1 MSTRE
6 DLEVLQILR
15 SLPPLL
21 SPDLPSPPPSRPG
34 SPVKVDPAP
43 LKRKHEE
50 DGHRNGE
57 EPSQRP
63 TIGLGFEEGLDEVAA
78 KRSRPAPPP
87 PPAPPGRPPPP
98 PPAALPS
105 DLKPSTPDLRNSPR
119 PASARLPLPKGSPM
133 LGSPRVDRE
142 AEWRKEWPKERL
154 RKLAAQCRDHGRKLK
169 HAGDAIARTPHPSR
183 KDILRALAHHI
194 DSILLYIYSFW
205 CDDSANRNCNVQQWE
220 SGFGLISFVRKMAEK
235 ENVALV
241 VGLCTRMEAIAVFTT
256 SMHEQK
262 ALNFRGTQLSYHR
275 PSASSAPSSSSAA
288 TLPPRPPGPPP
299 PPPPLPPPD
308 HSAASPASTAA
319 TDSPVTTASPSTA
332 SGATS
337 HPPPP
342 SSAALSGTKP
352 YEDFLRSFLR
362 ASPELFRFQRLYD
375 DSCTILSPAF
385 LSASF
390 PETWVLCTL
399 DPGDSPSSHPSAFIL
414 PNRPCR
420 FAWPA
425 ELGRGTNAW
434 VAHQVAWAR
443 KLVEE
448 WAEREGLGYV
458 PENVGEG
465 V

>member
-1 MSTRE
+1 
-6 DLEVLQILR
+6 
-15 SLPPLL
+15 
-21 SPDLPSPPPSRPG
+21 
-34 SPVKVDPAP
+34 
-43 LKRKHEE
+43 
-50 DGHRNGE
+50 
-57 EPSQRP
+57 
-63 TIGLGFEEGLDEVAA
+63 
-78 KRSRPAPPP
+78 
-87 PPAPPGRPPPP
+87 
-98 PPAALPS
+98 
-105 DLKPSTPDLRNSPR
+105 
-119 PASARLPLPKGSPM
+119 M

-142 AEWRKEWPKERL
+142 GEWRKDWPKERL

-169 HAGDAIARTPHPSR
+169 HAGDAIARTPQPSR

-205 CDDSANRNCNVQQWE
+205 CDDSANRNCNAQQWE

-235 ENVALV
+235 ENMALV

-262 ALNFRGTQLSYHR
+262 ALNFKGTQLAHHR
-275 PSASSAPSSSSAA
+275 PHNPSVPSSSSSAA
-288 TLPPRPPGPPP
+288 LPPRPPGPPP
-299 PPPPLPPPD
+299 PPPPMPPD
-308 HSAASPASTAA
+308 QSTASPASTAA
-319 TDSPVTTASPSTA
+319 TESPAAPTSPSNA

-337 HPPPP
+337 HPPAPTSATL
-342 SSAALSGTKP
+342 SSTKP

-375 DSCTILSPAF
+375 ESCTILSPAF

-399 DPGDSPSSHPSAFIL
+399 DPGDSPTSHPSTFTL
-414 PNRPCR
+414 PNRPWR

-448 WAEREGLGYV
+448 WAQREGLGYV

>member
-1 MSTRE
+1 MSTAG

-34 SPVKVDPAP
+34 SPVKVDAAP
-43 LKRKHEE
+43 LKRKLEE
-50 DGHRNGE
+50 DGQQNEAG
-57 EPSQRP
+57 PSQQP

-87 PPAPPGRPPPP
+87 PPAPPSRPPPP

-119 PASARLPLPKGSPM
+119 PGSVRLPPPKGSPM
-133 LGSPRVDRE
+133 LGSARMPRPRTQ
-142 AEWRKEWPKERL
+142 
-154 RKLAAQCRDHGRKLK
+154 AQARRRRHRS
-169 HAGDAIARTPHPSR
+169 HASPFP
-183 KDILRALAHHI
+183 KDILRALGHHI

-235 ENVALV
+235 ANVALV

-262 ALNFRGTQLSYHR
+262 ALNFRGTQLSHHR
-275 PSASSAPSSSSAA
+275 PSTSSAPSSSSVT

-308 HSAASPASTAA
+308 QSAASPASTAA
-319 TDSPVTTASPSTA
+319 TDSPAATASPSNA

-342 SSAALSGTKP
+342 SSATLSSTKP

-385 LSASF
+385 FSTSF

-399 DPGDSPSSHPSAFIL
+399 DPGDSPTSHPSAFTL
-414 PNRPCR
+414 PNRPWR